1 MPIKWGCC
9 KNVFSLVTFANFW
22 VNSQAKD
29 FFKQHRMFTIGV
41 HFPTLFGYN
50 SSFSTIYRPVHRL
63 NRLLSKSWLWFFLF
77 LFLPKS
83 QKRVYIKNAF
93 VSQKWL
99 FFPHKWFYN
108 NSWHFSNKAEIIQLK
123 NNMVSRQISNKQ
135 ESMERMKLLQTLN
148 NKNNCFF
155 FFEWTPGLHHFGLT
169 ELLSIFSV
177 SPVCLY
183 VCKSYCESIH
193 FPSELHYSP
202 SLANKRKERRVYTHI
217 PLTSNSLTKLNFP
230 LL

>member
-22 VNSQAKD
+22 VDSQAKD

-155 FFEWTPGLHHFGLT
+155 FFCVNTRPSSFRTYWVAFHFLT
-169 ELLSIFSV
+169 IACVPLCLQKLLWVNTFPQRASLFS
-177 SPVCLY
+177 
-183 VCKSYCESIH
+183 
-193 FPSELHYSP
+193 FP
-202 SLANKRKERRVYTHI
+202 RK
-217 PLTSNSLTKLNFP
+217 
-230 LL
+230 